1 MTDLGL
7 SPPVAPAP
15 VPARRERHCLECGA
29 ALARRARIRGNDKM
43 FCGEPCRKTFNN
55 RRRLRG
61 SEIYDLAMEW
71 RFDRSRAGEALSHL
85 CTLLSRFHADDK
97 ARGRKSWSPSR
108 RLANLSQSRVGR

>member
-1 MTDLGL
+1 MTDIGL
-7 SPPVAPAP
+7 SPPVTQAPAQP
-15 VPARRERHCLECGA
+15 RRERHCLECGVV
-29 ALARRARIRGNDKM
+29 LARRARIRGNAKM

-71 RFDRSRAGEALSHL
+71 RFDLGRAGKSLSLL
-85 CTLLSRFHADDK
+85 CTLLGRFHADDK